1 MGDAAKELA
10 FWGGLSLVGVAW
22 VVKGGSNG
30 ASFVTAIGGS
40 AVQVAQAISGQA
52 VTTAAG

>member
-1 MGDAAKELA
+1 MSDAAKELA
-10 FWGGLSLVGVAW
+10 FWGGLSLFGVAW

-30 ASFVTAIGGS
+30 ANFVKAIGGS